1 MSHPI
6 ACVSSCM
13 LPVACAA
20 THGHPHALFHASF
33 TCQEIPPRPHSSQ
46 HVWGSRVATHGPLHV
61 GSHAQ
66 IAGTATPRA
75 SVCRAAWNCFMH
87 VYASFLC

>member
-13 LPVACAA
+13 LPVTCVAI
-20 THGHPHALFHASF
+20 HGRPHALLHALYP
-33 TCQEIPPRPHSSQ
+33 CQKTPPRPLALHN
-46 HVWGSRVATHGPLHV
+46 VWCSCIATHGPLHV

-66 IAGTATPRA
+66 IAGIVTPHA
-75 SVCRAAWNCFMH
+75 SVCQAAWNCFMH
-87 VYASFLC
+87 VYTSFLC